1 MKKRK
6 IIALLLLT
14 AVVGG
19 LLVACKKEVPPDAAP
34 GTELSER
41 WKKEI
46 KTAWTATYLKNDI
59 FVWFGEGKY
68 DEDIERFHSARHY
81 GTYNGYVVVFIPPFP
96 PESFPGPLGPE
107 TIAGYAFNF
116 GCPFQ
121 LVVYRNGRFT
131 DLKEAY
137 EAGKLT
143 KENIAEIY
151 EYHKNTFPIYYS

>member
-6 IIALLLLT
+6 LWVVIAVL
-14 AVVGG
+14 
-19 LLVACKKEVPPDAAP
+19 LLVAALVLVYVLDRPPDAPP
-34 GTELSER
+34 GAELSER

-68 DEDIERFHSARHY
+68 KEDIERLQSARHY

-151 EYHKNTFPIYYS
+151 EYHKNTFPIHYS

>member
-6 IIALLLLT
+6 LWIALSIL
-14 AVVGG
+14 
-19 LLVACKKEVPPDAAP
+19 LLVAGLVLVYVLDRPPDAPP
-34 GTELSER
+34 GAELSER

-46 KTAWTATYLKNDI
+46 KTAWTATYLKNDV

-81 GTYNGYVVVFIPPFP
+81 GTYNGYAVVFIPPFP
-96 PESFPGPLGPE
+96 PQSFPGLLGPK
-107 TIAGYAFNF
+107 TIAGYAFDF

-131 DLKEAY
+131 DLKDAY

-143 KENIAEIY
+143 KEDIAEIY